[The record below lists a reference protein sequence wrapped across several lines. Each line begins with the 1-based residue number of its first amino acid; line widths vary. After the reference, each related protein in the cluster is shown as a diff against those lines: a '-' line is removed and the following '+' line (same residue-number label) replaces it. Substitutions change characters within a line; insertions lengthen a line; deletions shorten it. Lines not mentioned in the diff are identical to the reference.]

1 VLINAWSQPE
11 RSNQEDAAD
20 PVERADAR
28 RKAQREGDVDV
39 RPDGTVEQKPHGNM
53 DSTLVP
59 KGREHPEQG
68 SYEAEH
74 DRKVPDVNPDA
85 EPRGKGDL
93 PA

>member
-1 VLINAWSQPE
+1 MNDRTKE
-11 RSNQEDAAD
+11 EAAD

-28 RKAQREGDVDV
+28 RKAQRDGDVDV

-59 KGREHPEQG
+59 KGLDHPEQG
-68 SYEAEH
+68 PYEAEH
-74 DRKVPDVNPDA
+74 DKKVPDVDPDA
-85 EPRGKGDL
+85 EPHGKGDL